1 MFLGML
7 LANLAPDGIVLCG
20 RRKKT
25 RRKRVPKNAVL
36 YVLLP
41 VLYVLLQGN
50 FGLR

>member
-36 YVLLP
+36 YVLP